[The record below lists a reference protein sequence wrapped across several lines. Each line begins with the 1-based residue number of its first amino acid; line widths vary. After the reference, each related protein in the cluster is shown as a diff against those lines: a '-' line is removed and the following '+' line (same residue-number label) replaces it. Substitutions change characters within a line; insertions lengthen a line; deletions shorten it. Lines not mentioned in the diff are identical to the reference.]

1 MKTLRQTFCLLLL
14 LVAPQAWSADSF
26 LVDAIREVES
36 HGGKMPI
43 GDKGLANGD
52 WHMHRSAWN
61 DVSERRRKRGLETWA
76 YSNARTDRIAR
87 IYAHEYLLICQARF
101 KNATGRSP
109 SDAELYATW
118 NIGARV
124 FGKQY
129 KWSLLQTPAF
139 RRERAKQVANLAE
152 NFREQAN
159 AAKVKNELTGNIAK
173 VES

>member
-1 MKTLRQTFCLLLL
+1 MKTLRHIVCLLLF
-14 LVAPQAWSADSF
+14 LVIPQVWGADSF

-36 HGGKMPI
+36 HGGKMPV

-52 WHMHRSAWN
+52 WHMHRSAWH
-61 DVSERRRKRGLETWA
+61 DVSERRRKLGLETWS
-76 YSNARTDRIAR
+76 YTNARTDRIAR
-87 IYAHEYLLICQARF
+87 MYAHEYLLICQARF
-101 KNATGRSP
+101 QNATGRTP

-129 KWSLLQTPAF
+129 KWSLKQTPAF

-152 NFREQAN
+152 TFREQAK
-159 AAKVKNELTGNIAK
+159 AAKVKNGLTGNIAK